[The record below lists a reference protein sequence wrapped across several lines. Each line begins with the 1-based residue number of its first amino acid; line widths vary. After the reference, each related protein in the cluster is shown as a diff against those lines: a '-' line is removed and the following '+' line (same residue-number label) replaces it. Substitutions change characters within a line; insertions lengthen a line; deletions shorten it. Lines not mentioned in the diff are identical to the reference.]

1 MLKLL
6 KPLAMLT
13 LTLCKN
19 TPFSFDCRGHQEL
32 RNIAPKGLWKLYAVT
47 WIGRMGWV
55 IPLTTTKAPAVL
67 INGRWVDKQTYW
79 RKKNVAG

>member
-1 MLKLL
+1 
-6 KPLAMLT
+6 MLT

-32 RNIAPKGLWKLYAVT
+32 RNIAHNGLWKLYVVT
-47 WIGRMGWV
+47 WIGLMGWV

-67 INGRWVDKQTYW
+67 INEQIGRWVDKQTCW
-79 RKKNVAG
+79 RKKTLLAKKVSL